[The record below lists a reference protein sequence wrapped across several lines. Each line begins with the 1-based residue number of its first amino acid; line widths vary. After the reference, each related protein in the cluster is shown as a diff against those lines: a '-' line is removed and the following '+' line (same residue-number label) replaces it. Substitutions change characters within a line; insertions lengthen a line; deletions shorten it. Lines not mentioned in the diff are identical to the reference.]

1 MSFQVKSSKLF
12 CTRVFHHKNCDC
24 TICRQPLDEDS
35 IYAKEENYISE
46 LLTNKICGHTFHKEC
61 IQPWL
66 QKYNKCPICAEKW
79 YTYV

>member
-35 IYAKEENYISE
+35 IYAKEDNYVSE
-46 LLTNKICGHTFHKEC
+46 LLTSKCCGHTFHKEC
-61 IQPWL
+61 IEPWL

-79 YTYV
+79 Y

>member
-66 QKYNKCPICAEKW
+66 QKYSKCPICAEKW